1 MHSACTPNSK
11 VYSRNLVQ
19 LSNTSMYSHTA
30 PGTLQ
35 GSVQCPLVHSK
46 RHEQDPQQLA
56 QCISNSKGRLMNS
69 FFPKTKSKIFIDCC
83 VLCYVFSR
91 LLIVDCCFFVLHN
104 TSGSTICRALNFDL
118 QLTRKKL
125 TKAASTVNE
134 KPLTQALHWGISCGS
149 HEMNFQH

>member
-91 LLIVDCCFFVLHN
+91 LLIVDCCFFVVFLFFSLLLLSIVVVHCCCPCCHHPFLLFLHN
-104 TSGSTICRALNFDL
+104 HNS
-118 QLTRKKL
+118 Q
-125 TKAASTVNE
+125 
-134 KPLTQALHWGISCGS
+134 
-149 HEMNFQH
+149 